1 MKPLL
6 DRDHYLS
13 ETVLSKERARIF
25 YQQWQF
31 VGVSLNLPNHNDYL
45 LVRVA
50 DKEVIV
56 QNFRGQLSAFSNVC
70 SHRYSAI
77 HSCAKGNRPLQCPY
91 HRWAYDHE
99 GIPRGI
105 PEREEFR
112 ELRDDVVKL
121 ESLRLE
127 RWSLALCGT
136 LIFIRLATNGP
147 DLPTYLGAQFAR
159 LAHISSQFESEI
171 LCWTGVY
178 QANWKLVM
186 QNTLEAYHVPSV
198 HPGTFGRLPEARLE
212 TQAVDF
218 PHLRYLSYQPAT
230 QFDADNGLRAR
241 TQRALRACY
250 AKSRLGEQ
258 EDADDLVNELLL
270 LWPATTFG
278 HTNGRAFVLF
288 AYTPLAPGQTELRIS
303 QWYPALQ
310 DATPE
315 DMALRTR
322 FSSLITGFITQ
333 VAEEDRAA
341 CEAVQRGIGNATTLS
356 SGLIGDQEALVHR
369 FQEHYLRVMAA
380 TAEGPPR

>member
-13 ETVLSKERARIF
+13 EDVLRSERERIF

-31 VGVSLNLPNHNDYL
+31 AGVSLNLPNHNDFI

-50 DKEVIV
+50 EKEVIV
-56 QNFRGQLSAFSNVC
+56 QNFKGQLSAFTNVC

-77 HSCAKGNRPLQCPY
+77 HTCAKGNRPLQCPY
-91 HRWAYDHE
+91 HRWAYDSD

-112 ELRDDVVKL
+112 ELRDDIVKL

-136 LIFIRLATNGP
+136 LIFIRLATNGVS
-147 DLPTYLGAQFAR
+147 LEEFLGDQFTR
-159 LAHISSQFESEI
+159 LERISGSFQYEI
-171 LCWTGVY
+171 LSWSGIY
-178 QANWKLVM
+178 LANWKLVM

-198 HPGTFGRLPEARLE
+198 HPNTFGRLPTPTLEA
-212 TQAVDF
+212 QVVPF
-218 PHLRYLSYQPAT
+218 PHLRYLSHQPVT
-230 QFDADNGLRAR
+230 RDASTDGARAR
-241 TQRALRACY
+241 TDRALRACY
-250 AKSRLGEQ
+250 AKSALGEQ
-258 EDADDLVNELLL
+258 EESDDLVNELLL
-270 LWPATTFG
+270 LWPASTFG
-278 HTNGRAFVLF
+278 HTSGRAFVLF
-288 AYTPLAPGQTELRIS
+288 AYTPTAPDRTELRVT

-315 DMALRTR
+315 DEALRTR

-333 VAEEDRAA
+333 VADEDRTA
-341 CEAVQRGIGNATTLS
+341 CEAVQRGIRNARTLS
-356 SGLIGDQEALVHR
+356 GGLIGDHENMVHQ
-369 FQEHYLRVMAA
+369 FQQHYLTVM
-380 TAEGPPR
+380 EH